1 MRKLDRLP
9 PALQSTLTDFQIAW
23 LGIQARAMQIPC
35 ERLTSTI
42 LNEWLSNHPE
52 MLHGR
57 HDPKEVIRH
66 ALGDFIRC
74 NAIEFLPVRRSDSSD
89 QDE

>member
-1 MRKLDRLP
+1 MRKLDHIP
-9 PALQSTLTDFQIAW
+9 PALQTNLSDFQIAW
-23 LGIQARAMQIPC
+23 LGIQAQAMNISC

-57 HDPKEVIRH
+57 QDPKEVIRH
-66 ALGDFIRC
+66 AVDDFIRC
-74 NAIEFLPVRRSDSSD
+74 NAAEFLPVIRSNSAN
-89 QDE
+89 QN

>member
-1 MRKLDRLP
+1 LP

-23 LGIQARAMQIPC
+23 LRTQAQAMNLSC

-52 MLHGR
+52 MLRGR
-57 HDPKEVIRH
+57 HDPKEVIRR
-66 ALGDFIRC
+66 AVADFVRS
-74 NAIEFLPVRRSDSSD
+74 NAAEFLPVSRSNPAD
-89 QDE
+89 QNDQR